1 MSFAASPGKPLP
13 NYRTTRL
20 LGIFNI
26 VFASCLL
33 IFGLC
38 MTVSVMI
45 QPMII
50 NAMNETQ
57 KKFQE
62 KGETTRRAQ
71 LEANEKATAAA
82 TTDAEKDALAT
93 ERKEIEARPKA
104 QMPGMVDMAKLMD
117 QPMLQGWTMVEI
129 LTGLGLNIAM
139 FISGIGLLK
148 YKGWARNLAI
158 WSALLKILRLVFLY
172 GFFIVMVVPPMSQR
186 IGEMVGQ
193 MMVAQQANQVKV
205 PGPMPDAVLLTKVY
219 TITYSVM
226 GAGMIMVGSI
236 YPAVMLWFFTRPR
249 VKAACEGSL
258 KPVAGRDEL

>member
-26 VFASCLL
+26 VFASCLM

-38 MTVSVMI
+38 MTGVVMI
-45 QPMII
+45 QPMLI

-57 KKFQE
+57 KKFE
-62 KGETTRRAQ
+62 ERDFAARKAQ
-71 LEANEKATAAA
+71 LDAIEKAAAAA
-82 TTDAEKDALAT
+82 TTDAEKEAFAA
-93 ERKEIEARPKA
+93 ERKEIESRPKA
-104 QMPGMVDMAKLMD
+104 QMPGMMDMSKLMN
-117 QPMLQGWTMVEI
+117 QPMLQGFTWVEI
-129 LTGLGLNIAM
+129 LTGLGLNIVM
-139 FISGIGLLK
+139 LVSGIGLLK
-148 YKGWARNLAI
+148 YRGWARNLAI
-158 WSALLKILRLVFLY
+158 WSALLKIARLFLVY
-172 GFFIVMVVPPMSQR
+172 GFFILAVVPPMSQA

-205 PGPMPDAVLLTKVY
+205 TGPMPDAVLLTKVY
-219 TITYSVM
+219 TIMYSVI

-236 YPAVMLWFFTRPR
+236 YPGVMLWFLTRPR

-258 KPVAGRDEL
+258 KPVSGRDEL